1 MQIAAGKTPAQ
12 INEYLSQ
19 FDIWDRYDY
28 NGNGNFDEPDGYID
42 STFAMASGHCGA
54 VVDIVADW
62 WHY

>member
-1 MQIAAGKTPAQ
+1 MRIFFQELAPALTIYQI
-12 INEYLSQ
+12 
-19 FDIWDRYDY
+19 
-28 NGNGNFDEPDGYID
+28 